1 MTTNEIESLLSVVLK
16 ECNDS
21 ITTDWL
27 AYCVSIK
34 CKAECIG
41 EKTVIL
47 QKPVT
52 GGLPAVN
59 TYKII
64 DNDFFQIAD
73 DKFKEDYNQLCRS
86 QFTVCIEKVESIKI
100 IDENNVNITIKQT
113 FLTFDDPA

>member
-1 MTTNEIESLLSVVLK
+1 MDRIEIDELINLALK
-16 ECNDS
+16 ECHDS

-27 AYCVSIK
+27 AYCISIK
-34 CKAECIG
+34 SKVECIG
-41 EKTVIL
+41 EKTVVL

-73 DKFKEDYNQLCRS
+73 DKFKEDYNLLCRS
-86 QFTVCIEKVESIKI
+86 QFSVCIEKVESIKI
-100 IDENNVNITIKQT
+100 IDDNNVNVTIKQS
-113 FLTFDDPA
+113 FLMFDDLA